1 VTHLRRYW
9 LPGLLGL
16 CALLTLGLLAWPT
29 GAARPLG
36 PPAPERYAG
45 PDIETRRGGPVVGF
59 ALRLG
64 GPAALPEAAPTPEAL
79 PVLVGIAGRQAY
91 LRNAGGEV
99 ERVSIGQEI
108 DGWRLVGV
116 GGRVATLRGPDG
128 DRRIEMFANGSAAPA
143 TGPAAPATP
152 PGSTSPEGATPP
164 TQGG

>member
-1 VTHLRRYW
+1 MTRLRKHW

-29 GAARPLG
+29 GAARPSR
-36 PPAPERYAG
+36 PPAAERYAG

-64 GPAALPEAAPTPEAL
+64 GPAALPEAAPPPEAL
-79 PVLVGIAGRQAY
+79 PVLVGIAGRRAY

-108 DGWRLVGV
+108 DGWRLVAV
-116 GGRVATLRGPDG
+116 SARAATLRGPNG
-128 DRRIEMFANGSAAPA
+128 DRRIEMFASGPD
-143 TGPAAPATP
+143 PAASDATAPHPGEADP
-152 PGSTSPEGATPP
+152 PI
-164 TQGG
+164 QGG

>member
-1 VTHLRRYW
+1 MTRLRQHW

-16 CALLTLGLLAWPT
+16 CTLLTLGLLFWPA
-29 GAARPLG
+29 GAADPVG
-36 PPAPERYAG
+36 PPAAERYAG

-64 GPAALPEAAPTPEAL
+64 GPAAPPEAAPPPEAL
-79 PVLVGIAGRQAY
+79 PVLVGIAGRSAY

-116 GGRVATLRGPDG
+116 AARAATLRGPDG
-128 DRRIEMFANGSAAPA
+128 DRRIEMFTAGSPVPA
-143 TGPAAPATP
+143 TGPVDAV
-152 PGSTSPEGATPP
+152 PP

>member
-1 VTHLRRYW
+1 MTRLRRYW

-29 GAARPLG
+29 GAARPPG
-36 PPAPERYAG
+36 SPAAERYAG

-64 GPAALPEAAPTPEAL
+64 GPAAPPQAGPPPEAL
-79 PVLVGIAGRQAY
+79 PVLVGIAGRRAY

-108 DGWRLVGV
+108 DGWRLVAV
-116 GGRVATLRGPDG
+116 SSRAATLRGADG
-128 DRRIEMFANGSAAPA
+128 DRRIEMFSSGPDPAAS
-143 TGPAAPATP
+143 GPAAAVPGAAP
-152 PGSTSPEGATPP
+152 PPI
-164 TQGG
+164 QGG